1 METNQNGKF
10 SVDLD
15 LPYPPVQ
22 PETIGK
28 STPTPC

>member
-15 LPYPPVQ
+15 LPYPPSSRK
-22 PETIGK
+22 PIGK